1 MLNLHPDI
9 LEHIA
14 YFLGGVVIAGILA
27 GLAQA
32 YSIRSL
38 SNRPSI
44 IKIHMKKDG
53 EIDGIVSG
61 DKKD

>member
-1 MLNLHPDI
+1 MLNMSPDTW
-9 LEHIA
+9 EHIG
-14 YFLGGVVIAGILA
+14 YFLGGVVLAGILA

-53 EIDGIVSG
+53 DVNAISDGD
-61 DKKD
+61 DKN